1 MGEIRKPKL
10 EVFPR
15 PEGMPGIESL
25 VWVKAASLT
34 DHPQNW
40 KTHPPKQLHCLKDSI
55 RRNGWA
61 GALLYNLTTNRL
73 IDGHAR
79 KGLDPEAIVPV
90 ITGRWT
96 ADQERSLLLTLDPL
110 GELARAD
117 NAKLALLI
125 EEEDARIG
133 KLVDETNEATEEM
146 LNDLRNEADPNGKP
160 SRKRTFSV
168 LEVSSRTYAEIE
180 GKLERAGRKKERS
193 NKDGGLNLDKVTL
206 IRSK

>member
-1 MGEIRKPKL
+1 MGKVRKPRL

-40 KTHPPKQLHCLKDSI
+40 KTHPSKQLNALRDGI

-96 ADQERSLLLTLDPL
+96 VDQERSLVLTLDPL

-117 NAKLALLI
+117 NIKLAALI
-125 EEEDARIG
+125 EEEDQRIG
-133 KLVDETNEATEEM
+133 KLVDETNEATEAM
-146 LNDLRNEADPNGKP
+146 LNDLRDESQDKP

-168 LEVSSRTYAEIE
+168 MEVSSRTYAEIE
-180 GKLERAGRKKERS
+180 GKLDRAGRKKERS
-193 NKDGGLNLDKVTL
+193 SKDGGLNLDKVTL